1 MPGGKAE
8 PPPAQ
13 RHRPQEKLVISE
25 LQEGYMNG
33 KDVVRYL
40 RWIAVNDQAVMCP
53 QLAKEA
59 ADFIEAALGIIST
72 YDDLRNQIERKGG
85 VLLGRESADGK
96 EVSEEATKI

>member
-1 MPGGKAE
+1 
-8 PPPAQ
+8 
-13 RHRPQEKLVISE
+13 
-25 LQEGYMNG
+25 
-33 KDVVRYL
+33 
-40 RWIAVNDQAVMCP
+40 MCP

-96 EVSEEATKI
+96 EASEEATEV

>member
-1 MPGGKAE
+1 
-8 PPPAQ
+8 
-13 RHRPQEKLVISE
+13 
-25 LQEGYMNG
+25 MNG
-33 KDVVRYL
+33 KDIVRYL